1 MENILQTRTVKEPD
15 FSINE
20 ILRYGRCRDADE
32 NVLKLLDECLFE
44 VKGKIN
50 CRVAYVVLPLKITA
64 KLCDFSEIKLESEA
78 LARNLKGCEK
88 AVIFAVTCGTE
99 LDRIISKY
107 GRLSPTKALLF
118 DAIGSERV
126 EAIADGFTAELT
138 KELNLK
144 AKPRFSPGYGDL
156 ALNTQKAIFSLLQC
170 EKNLGLYLNESLL
183 MMPCKSV
190 TAIAGLYKNGL

>member
-1 MENILQTRTVKEPD
+1 MENVLRTRTVREPEY
-15 FSINE
+15 SISE
-20 ILRYGRCRDADE
+20 ILRYGRCKDADE

-50 CRVAYVVLPLKITA
+50 YRVAYTVLPLKITGR
-64 KLCDFSEIKLESEA
+64 LCDFSEIKLESEA

-99 LDRIISKY
+99 LDRLISKY

-118 DAIGSERV
+118 DAIGAERV
-126 EAIADGFTAELT
+126 EAIADEFTNELT
-138 KELNLK
+138 EELSLK
-144 AKPRFSPGYGDL
+144 SKPRFSPGYGDL
-156 ALNTQKAIFSLLQC
+156 PLNAQKNIFSLLQC

-190 TAIAGLYKNGL
+190 TAIAGLYKTDL